1 MQMHEQPP
9 SGIVEAEI
17 DKFRS
22 ECTTVTGATF
32 RPPERYD
39 VHMKRRTIIFGA
51 AGLFAIGT
59 TAWLAWQ
66 STSRRAPAA
75 NRAVGLPG
83 AATRKSDPNPEAFY
97 EAAFPDLAGQQVA
110 LRQLKGRPVVAN
122 FWATWCAPCV
132 EEMPHLDAL
141 SKSLPNIQF
150 VGIGIDTASNI
161 SQFITKIPV
170 SYPLYVAGHAGIG
183 LVRELGNAAGGLPF
197 TVLLDAEGR
206 IFDTI
211 LGQVSPED
219 LSLRIERLVA
229 KSKT

>member
-1 MQMHEQPP
+1 MM
-9 SGIVEAEI
+9 EA
-17 DKFRS
+17 
-22 ECTTVTGATF
+22 
-32 RPPERYD
+32 
-39 VHMKRRTIIFGA
+39 MKRRTIIFGG
-51 AGLFAIGT
+51 AGLAAIAT

-75 NRAVGLPG
+75 NRAVGMPG
-83 AATRKSDPNPEAFY
+83 SAPRKLEPNPRALY
-97 EAAFPDLAGQQVA
+97 EATLPDLTGRPVA
-110 LRQLKGRPVVAN
+110 LKRLLGRPVVAN

-141 SKSLPNIQF
+141 SKSFSNIQF

-161 SQFITKIPV
+161 SQFVTKIPV
-170 SYPLYVAGHAGIG
+170 SYPLYVAGHAGIA

-197 TVLLDAEGR
+197 TVLLDAEGH

-219 LSLRIERLVA
+219 LSARIDRLVA

>member
-1 MQMHEQPP
+1 MME
-9 SGIVEAEI
+9 
-17 DKFRS
+17 
-22 ECTTVTGATF
+22 T
-32 RPPERYD
+32 
-39 VHMKRRTIIFGA
+39 MKRRTIIFGG
-51 AGLFAIGT
+51 AGLAAIAT

-75 NRAVGLPG
+75 NRAVGMPG
-83 AATRKSDPNPEAFY
+83 SAPRKLEPNPRALY
-97 EAAFPDLAGQQVA
+97 EATLPDLTGRPVA
-110 LRQLKGRPVVAN
+110 LKRLLGRPVVAN

-141 SKSLPNIQF
+141 SKSFSNIQF

-161 SQFITKIPV
+161 SQFVTKIPV
-170 SYPLYVAGHAGIG
+170 SYPLYVAGHAGIA

-197 TVLLDAEGR
+197 TVLLDAEGH

-219 LSLRIERLVA
+219 LSARIDRLVA

>member
-1 MQMHEQPP
+1 M
-9 SGIVEAEI
+9 
-17 DKFRS
+17 
-22 ECTTVTGATF
+22 
-32 RPPERYD
+32 
-39 VHMKRRTIIFGA
+39 IFGG
-51 AGLFAIGT
+51 AGLLAIAS
-59 TAWLAWQ
+59 TAWFAWQ

-83 AATRKSDPNPEAFY
+83 SAPKVEPNPRALYAATL
-97 EAAFPDLAGQQVA
+97 PDLAGQPVA
-110 LRQLKGRPVVAN
+110 LSHLKGRPVVAN

-132 EEMPHLDAL
+132 EEMPHLDTL

-161 SQFITKIPV
+161 SQFVTKIPV
-170 SYPLYVAGHAGIG
+170 SYPLYVAGHSGIA

-211 LGQVSPED
+211 LGQVSLED
-219 LSLRIERLVA
+219 LKVRIDRLVA

>member
-1 MQMHEQPP
+1 MIE
-9 SGIVEAEI
+9 
-17 DKFRS
+17 D
-22 ECTTVTGATF
+22 
-32 RPPERYD
+32 
-39 VHMKRRTIIFGA
+39 MKRRTLIFGG
-51 AGLFAIGT
+51 AGLVAIAT
-59 TAWLAWQ
+59 TAWFAWQ

-75 NRAVGLPG
+75 NRAVSLPG
-83 AATRKSDPNPEAFY
+83 AMSQKAEPNPRALY
-97 EAAFPDLAGQQVA
+97 EASLPDLTGSPVA
-110 LRQLKGRPVVAN
+110 LKQLLGRPVVAN

-132 EEMPHLDAL
+132 EEMPHLEAL
-141 SKSLPNIQF
+141 SKSLPDIQF
-150 VGIGIDTASNI
+150 VGIGIDTAANI

-170 SYPLYVAGHAGIG
+170 SYPLYVAGHAGIA

-219 LSLRIERLVA
+219 LKVKIGRLVA

>member
-1 MQMHEQPP
+1 MIE
-9 SGIVEAEI
+9 S
-17 DKFRS
+17 
-22 ECTTVTGATF
+22 
-32 RPPERYD
+32 
-39 VHMKRRTIIFGA
+39 MKRRTIIFGG
-51 AGLFAIGT
+51 AGLVAIAT

-75 NRAVGLPG
+75 NRAVSLSGSAAPKVTANPG
-83 AATRKSDPNPEAFY
+83 ALY
-97 EAAFPDLAGQQVA
+97 AASLPDLTGQPVA
-110 LRQLKGRPVVAN
+110 LSQLKGRPVVAN

-150 VGIGIDTASNI
+150 VGIGIDTAANI
-161 SQFITKIPV
+161 TQFVAKIPV
-170 SYPLYVAGHAGIG
+170 SYPLYVAGHSGIA

-219 LSLRIERLVA
+219 LQKRIDRLVA

>member
-1 MQMHEQPP
+1 MIE
-9 SGIVEAEI
+9 S
-17 DKFRS
+17 
-22 ECTTVTGATF
+22 
-32 RPPERYD
+32 
-39 VHMKRRTIIFGA
+39 MKRRTIIFGG
-51 AGLFAIGT
+51 AGLVAIAT

-75 NRAVGLPG
+75 NRAVSLSGSAAPKVTANPG
-83 AATRKSDPNPEAFY
+83 ALY
-97 EAAFPDLAGQQVA
+97 AASLPDLTGQPVA
-110 LRQLKGRPVVAN
+110 LSQLKGRPVVAN

-150 VGIGIDTASNI
+150 VGIGIDTAANI
-161 SQFITKIPV
+161 TQFVSKIPV
-170 SYPLYVAGHAGIG
+170 SYPLYVAGHSGIA

-219 LSLRIERLVA
+219 LQKRIDRLVA

>member
-1 MQMHEQPP
+1 M
-9 SGIVEAEI
+9 I
-17 DKFRS
+17 D
-22 ECTTVTGATF
+22 
-32 RPPERYD
+32 D
-39 VHMKRRTIIFGA
+39 MKRRTLIFGG
-51 AGLFAIGT
+51 AGLAAIAT

-75 NRAVGLPG
+75 NRAVSLPS
-83 AATRKSDPNPEAFY
+83 AMLHKVEPNPRVLY
-97 EAAFPDLAGQQVA
+97 EATLPDLTGSPVA
-110 LRQLKGRPVVAN
+110 LKQLLGRPVVVN

-141 SKSLPNIQF
+141 SKSLPDIQF

-170 SYPLYVAGHAGIG
+170 SYPLYVAGHAGIA

-219 LSLRIERLVA
+219 LNIKIGRLVT

>member
-1 MQMHEQPP
+1 M
-9 SGIVEAEI
+9 EA
-17 DKFRS
+17 
-22 ECTTVTGATF
+22 
-32 RPPERYD
+32 
-39 VHMKRRTIIFGA
+39 MKRRTIIFGG
-51 AGLFAIGT
+51 AGLAAIGT

-75 NRAVGLPG
+75 NRAVGMPG
-83 AATRKSDPNPEAFY
+83 SAPRKLEPNPRALY
-97 EAAFPDLAGQQVA
+97 EATLPDLTGRPVA
-110 LRQLKGRPVVAN
+110 LERLLGRPVVAN

-132 EEMPHLDAL
+132 EEMPHLEAL
-141 SKSLPNIQF
+141 SKSFSNIQF

-161 SQFITKIPV
+161 AQFVTKVPV
-170 SYPLYVAGHAGIG
+170 SYPLYVAGHAGIAM
-183 LVRELGNAAGGLPF
+183 VRELGNAAGGLPF

-219 LSLRIERLVA
+219 LSVRIDRLVA

>member
-1 MQMHEQPP
+1 M
-9 SGIVEAEI
+9 EA
-17 DKFRS
+17 
-22 ECTTVTGATF
+22 
-32 RPPERYD
+32 
-39 VHMKRRTIIFGA
+39 MKRRTIIFGG
-51 AGLFAIGT
+51 AGLAAIGT

-75 NRAVGLPG
+75 NRAVGMPG
-83 AATRKSDPNPEAFY
+83 SALRKAEPNPRTLY
-97 EAAFPDLAGQQVA
+97 EATLPDLTGRPVA
-110 LRQLKGRPVVAN
+110 LERLLGRPVVAN

-132 EEMPHLDAL
+132 EEMPHLEAL
-141 SKSLPNIQF
+141 SKSFSNIQF

-161 SQFITKIPV
+161 AQFVTKVPV
-170 SYPLYVAGHAGIG
+170 SYPLYVAGHAGVAM
-183 LVRELGNAAGGLPF
+183 VRELGNAAGGLPF

-219 LSLRIERLVA
+219 LSARIDRLVA

>member
-1 MQMHEQPP
+1 MIE
-9 SGIVEAEI
+9 V
-17 DKFRS
+17 
-22 ECTTVTGATF
+22 
-32 RPPERYD
+32 
-39 VHMKRRTIIFGA
+39 MKRRTLIFGG
-51 AGLFAIGT
+51 AGLVAIAT
-59 TAWLAWQ
+59 TAWFAWQ

-83 AATRKSDPNPEAFY
+83 AMAQKAEPDPRALY
-97 EAAFPDLAGQQVA
+97 EATLPDLTGSPVA
-110 LRQLKGRPVVAN
+110 LRQLLGRPVVAN

-132 EEMPHLDAL
+132 EEMPHLEAL
-141 SKSLPNIQF
+141 SKSLPDIQF
-150 VGIGIDTASNI
+150 VGIGIDTAANI
-161 SQFITKIPV
+161 AQFVTKIPV
-170 SYPLYVAGHAGIG
+170 SYPLYVAGHAGIA

-219 LSLRIERLVA
+219 LKLKIGRLVA

>member
-1 MQMHEQPP
+1 MM
-9 SGIVEAEI
+9 
-17 DKFRS
+17 RS
-22 ECTTVTGATF
+22 
-32 RPPERYD
+32 
-39 VHMKRRTIIFGA
+39 MKRRTIIFGG
-51 AGLFAIGT
+51 AGLVAIAT
-59 TAWLAWQ
+59 TAWFAWH
-66 STSRRAPAA
+66 STSTRAPAA

-83 AATRKSDPNPEAFY
+83 SATSKVAPNPNALY
-97 EAAFPDLAGQQVA
+97 SASLPDLSGNSVA
-110 LRQLKGRPVVAN
+110 LSQLKGRPLVAN

-141 SKSLPNIQF
+141 SKSLPNVQF
-150 VGIGIDTASNI
+150 VGIGIDTAANI
-161 SQFITKIPV
+161 SNFVAKIPV
-170 SYPLYVAGHAGIG
+170 SYPLYVAGHSGIA

-219 LSLRIERLVA
+219 LQKRIARLVA

>member
-1 MQMHEQPP
+1 M
-9 SGIVEAEI
+9 EA
-17 DKFRS
+17 
-22 ECTTVTGATF
+22 
-32 RPPERYD
+32 
-39 VHMKRRTIIFGA
+39 MKRRTIIFGG
-51 AGLFAIGT
+51 AGLAAIGT

-75 NRAVGLPG
+75 NRAVGMPG
-83 AATRKSDPNPEAFY
+83 SALRKAEPNPRTLY
-97 EAAFPDLAGQQVA
+97 EATLPDLTGRPVA
-110 LRQLKGRPVVAN
+110 LERLLGRPVVAN

-132 EEMPHLDAL
+132 EEMPHLEAL
-141 SKSLPNIQF
+141 SKSFSNIQF

-161 SQFITKIPV
+161 AQFVTKVPV
-170 SYPLYVAGHAGIG
+170 SYPLYVAGHAGVAM
-183 LVRELGNAAGGLPF
+183 VRELGNAASGLPF

-219 LSLRIERLVA
+219 LSARIDRLVA

>member
-1 MQMHEQPP
+1 M
-9 SGIVEAEI
+9 I
-17 DKFRS
+17 
-22 ECTTVTGATF
+22 GA
-32 RPPERYD
+32 
-39 VHMKRRTIIFGA
+39 MKRRTIIFGA
-51 AGLFAIGT
+51 AGLAAIAA
-59 TAWLAWQ
+59 TAWMAWQ

-75 NRAVGLPG
+75 NRAAGLPG
-83 AATRKSDPNPEAFY
+83 SAPPKVEPNPRALY
-97 EAAFPDLAGQQVA
+97 EATLPDLTGSPVA
-110 LRQLKGRPVVAN
+110 LKRLLGRPVVAN

-141 SKSLPNIQF
+141 SKSFSNIQF

-161 SQFITKIPV
+161 SQFVTKVPV
-170 SYPLYVAGHAGIG
+170 SYPLYVAGHAGIAM
-183 LVRELGNAAGGLPF
+183 LRELGNAPGGLPF

-219 LSLRIERLVA
+219 LSARIDRLVA

>member
-1 MQMHEQPP
+1 M
-9 SGIVEAEI
+9 I
-17 DKFRS
+17 DI
-22 ECTTVTGATF
+22 
-32 RPPERYD
+32 
-39 VHMKRRTIIFGA
+39 MKRRTLIFGG
-51 AGLFAIGT
+51 AGLVAIAT
-59 TAWLAWQ
+59 TAWFAWQ

-83 AATRKSDPNPEAFY
+83 AMAQKAEPDPRALY
-97 EAAFPDLAGQQVA
+97 EATLPDLTGSPVA
-110 LRQLKGRPVVAN
+110 LRQLLGRPVVAN

-132 EEMPHLDAL
+132 EEMPHLEAL
-141 SKSLPNIQF
+141 SKSLPDIQF
-150 VGIGIDTASNI
+150 VGIGIDTAANI
-161 SQFITKIPV
+161 AQFVTKIPV
-170 SYPLYVAGHAGIG
+170 SYPLYVAGHAGIA

-219 LSLRIERLVA
+219 LKLKIGRLVA

>member
-1 MQMHEQPP
+1 MW
-9 SGIVEAEI
+9 
-17 DKFRS
+17 
-22 ECTTVTGATF
+22 T
-32 RPPERYD
+32 
-39 VHMKRRTIIFGA
+39 MKRRTIIFGG
-51 AGLFAIGT
+51 AGLVAIAT
-59 TAWLAWQ
+59 TAWFAWQ

-83 AATRKSDPNPEAFY
+83 TAPRKTEANPEAFY
-97 EAAFPDLAGQQVA
+97 AATFPDLAGQSVA
-110 LRQLKGRPVVAN
+110 LSQFKGRPVVVN

-161 SQFITKIPV
+161 SQFVTKIPV
-170 SYPLYVAGHAGIG
+170 SYPLYVAGHSGIG

-197 TVLLDAEGR
+197 TVLLDAEGH

-211 LGQVSPED
+211 LGQVSPDD
-219 LSLRIERLVA
+219 LHLRIERLVA